1 MIVNGDTFY
10 FFVQFVKKLNRLWMT
25 GDCILDELL
34 SKHVLYWAYFAV
46 EVCNSEDD
54 KRSFIKRII
63 FINSYYMYLAYF
75 RVTMC
80 NSEGDKRSLIKRI
93 IFINSYYMYL
103 AYLRVKVCTS

>member
-63 FINSYYMYLAYF
+63 FINSYYIYF
-75 RVTMC
+75 TYF
-80 NSEGDKRSLIKRI
+80 D
-93 IFINSYYMYL
+93 
-103 AYLRVKVCTS
+103 VKVYSFREDQRLYRKWMILNRASFKYVGD